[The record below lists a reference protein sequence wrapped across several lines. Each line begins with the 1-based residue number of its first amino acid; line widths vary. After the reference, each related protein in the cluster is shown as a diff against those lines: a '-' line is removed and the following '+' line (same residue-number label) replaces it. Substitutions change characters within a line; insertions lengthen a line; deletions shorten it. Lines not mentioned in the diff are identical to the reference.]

1 MLNHPHES
9 IPQVTKFL
17 MLPSCRVRIDGSI
30 HDCETDFKLYIQKKK
45 KNKKKQGNQTL
56 LNPSQNEV
64 ANSVMGQRLS
74 KVLPFAF

>member
-30 HDCETDFKLYIQKKK
+30 HDCETDFKLYIHKKK
-45 KNKKKQGNQTL
+45 KGNQTL
-56 LNPSQNEV
+56 PTPSQNEV
-64 ANSVMGQRLS
+64 PNSVMGQRLS